1 MADITYEYN
10 AWSSNNGWANPDYA
24 VDGQQGDEAVAS
36 QEGGP
41 GASGKLRVSATDS
54 PGTNLGT
61 ITKVEFGSYHS
72 GDFPTNQFVGQA
84 PGGSMFGGILNGQP
98 SALTWYDVS
107 EELSGAD
114 ISDWSWSL
122 TQTQDFDIW
131 LWNDF
136 IGPNTIR
143 VDQVYLRI
151 TYDEITGPANVAK
164 VGPIDSANI
173 SKIDGIDWTSV
184 RTVGGV

>member
-1 MADITYEYN
+1 
-10 AWSSNNGWANPDYA
+10 
-24 VDGQQGDEAVAS
+24 
-36 QEGGP
+36 
-41 GASGKLRVSATDS
+41 
-54 PGTNLGT
+54 
-61 ITKVEFGSYHS
+61 
-72 GDFPTNQFVGQA
+72 
-84 PGGSMFGGILNGQP
+84 MFGGILNGQP

-107 EELSGAD
+107 EKLSGAD

-136 IGPNTIR
+136 VGPNTMR